1 MDLRTTRNRKN
12 VFNAMVNH
20 FNRIASKNNNNISLI
35 DIWNV
40 EDFIQKKFKLN
51 DRQVSL
57 ITDKVFE
64 QNLLRYNSKPLNLTS
79 LENK

>member
-1 MDLRTTRNRKN
+1 MDLRIKRNKKN

-20 FNRIASKNNNNISLI
+20 FDRIASKNNSNISLF

-51 DRQVSL
+51 DRQIRL

-64 QNLLRYNSKPLNLTS
+64 ENLLRYNSEPLG
-79 LENK
+79 E

>member
-1 MDLRTTRNRKN
+1 MDLRIKRNKKN

-20 FNRIASKNNNNISLI
+20 FDRIASKNNNIISLI

-51 DRQVSL
+51 DRQIRI
-57 ITDKVFE
+57 ITDKVFND
-64 QNLLRYNSKPLNLTS
+64 NLLKYNSK
-79 LENK
+79 

>member
-1 MDLRTTRNRKN
+1 MDLRTTKNQKN